1 MKQFHFHLHL
11 FPYAM
16 TGVSSVT
23 KCKACL
29 FLTQISKCNIDM
41 LKQSYVLD
49 DFMLPTFFV
58 GAC

>member
-1 MKQFHFHLHL
+1 
-11 FPYAM
+11 M
-16 TGVSSVT
+16 TGVTSVT